1 MRACAQRPRQAIGRI
16 GALPFNFLNALGG
29 AINCRWHG
37 HSARRSVLEAQPGW
51 MRRWVCRTGRRAPN
65 DQGLRTLVEST
76 PIGEWHPVK
85 RLVVVAEDS
94 LIVEAIAIA
103 LRKSGEFNLLGHLDP
118 RSASVEKIVDAAPDV
133 VLIDEM
139 DQSDRAVELIQ
150 QIRAERDSVAVI
162 VLTLAPASARLDE
175 IFEAGAVAA
184 VSKATNPA
192 ALATLIRETLDG
204 RMLHVYKPVGR
215 VQGSPGKSAAAEE
228 SVLSARELEVLRLV
242 AAGSTNSEIARKLWV
257 TEQTVKFHLSNIY
270 RKLEVGNRT
279 EASHYAHVNGL
290 LSGGE
295 AVAS

>member
-1 MRACAQRPRQAIGRI
+1 
-16 GALPFNFLNALGG
+16 
-29 AINCRWHG
+29 
-37 HSARRSVLEAQPGW
+37 
-51 MRRWVCRTGRRAPN
+51 
-65 DQGLRTLVEST
+65 
-76 PIGEWHPVK
+76 VK
-85 RLVVVAEDS
+85 RVVVVAEDS

-103 LRKSGEFNLLGHLDP
+103 LRKSGEFNLLGHLDG
-118 RSASVEKIVDAAPDV
+118 RSASVEKIVEAGPDV

-139 DQSDRAVELIQ
+139 DQPDRAVELIR
-150 QIRAERDSVAVI
+150 QIRAARDTIAVL
-162 VLTLAPASARLDE
+162 VLTLAPESARLDE
-175 IFEAGAVAA
+175 IFEAGATAA

-204 RMLHVYKPVGR
+204 RMLHVYKPVGP
-215 VQGSPGKSAAAEE
+215 VQRSDGKSAAAEE

-242 AAGSTNSEIARKLWV
+242 AAGSTNSDIARKLWV

-279 EASHYAHVNGL
+279 EASNYAHVNGL